1 MNDQEKSGFRLR
13 GVPVQRFRPGAV
25 TLIVSALAL
34 TLSACSSSGSS
45 SAATATSAVASAS
58 AATSAVGEGSH
69 VTVWTL
75 SSSNK
80 TGIGP
85 YLVAESTTGEDPL
98 AVYVFKK
105 DIAGSGSSACD
116 ANCTKTWP
124 PLLLTTGATVRGSDV
139 TGKVAQLTRS
149 DGTVQVTYN
158 GAPLYF
164 YVDDH
169 GKGDTNGVGVSASW
183 SAATP

>member
-1 MNDQEKSGFRLR
+1 VLLVRIL
-13 GVPVQRFRPGAV
+13 V
-25 TLIVSALAL
+25 
-34 TLSACSSSGSS
+34 GSS
-45 SAATATSAVASAS
+45 YDPSGRGRVGSSFGHR
-58 AATSAVGEGSH
+58 GEGSH

-75 SSSNK
+75 SSATK
-80 TGIGP
+80 AAVGA

-98 AVYVFKK
+98 TAYVFNK
-105 DIAGSGSSACD
+105 DIPGPGTSACD
-116 ANCTKTWP
+116 ASCSKTWP
-124 PLLLTTGATVRGSDV
+124 PLLLTVGATVRVSGN
-139 TGKVAQLTRS
+139 TGTLARLTRS

-169 GKGDTNGVGVSASW
+169 GAGDTNGVGVSQSW

>member
-1 MNDQEKSGFRLR
+1 MNEQEKSGFRFRR
-13 GVPVQRFRPGAV
+13 GPVPRFRPGAV

-34 TLSACSSSGSS
+34 TLSACASSGSS
-45 SAATATSAVASAS
+45 SAATATSAVAS
-58 AATSAVGEGSH
+58 TSAVGEGSH

-98 AVYVFKK
+98 AVYVLKK

-116 ANCTKTWP
+116 ASCAKTWP
-124 PLLLTTGATVRGSDV
+124 PLILTSGATVRGGDV

-164 YVDDH
+164 YVNDH
-169 GKGDTNGVGVSASW
+169 SAGDTNGVGVSPSW

>member
-1 MNDQEKSGFRLR
+1 MNEPEKSGLRLR
-13 GVPVQRFRPGAV
+13 RAPVQRFRPGAV

-34 TLSACSSSGSS
+34 TLGACSSSGSS
-45 SAATATSAVASAS
+45 SAAATSAVASAS

-105 DIAGSGSSACD
+105 DIAGSGSSGCD
-116 ANCTKTWP
+116 ASCAKTWP

-139 TGKVAQLTRS
+139 TGKVEQLTRS

-164 YVDDH
+164 YVGDH
-169 GKGDTNGVGVSASW
+169 GAGDTNGAGISASW
-183 SAATP
+183 NAATP